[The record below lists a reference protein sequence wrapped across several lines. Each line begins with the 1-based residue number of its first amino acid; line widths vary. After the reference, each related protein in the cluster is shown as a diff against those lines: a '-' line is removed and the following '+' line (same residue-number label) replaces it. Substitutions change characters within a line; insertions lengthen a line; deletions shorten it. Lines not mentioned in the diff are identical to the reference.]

1 MIKEI
6 FQAGELKTGLPESGE
21 YIFVEKCPNAYITVR
36 AQTALGVREYI
47 MRERDTNNVPQ
58 GEEFTSLAVVN
69 TGERMGEVIIRTGF
83 GTFTKSNDHQKV
95 SIDTEINL
103 PSNIS
108 FSSPQPIYPSSTAM
122 FNAKVQNWPA
132 EYPVVFKG
140 IQKVEVTN
148 IPAVQ
153 KVEVTNPAGR
163 IKPETHA
170 LPKIVIDGEKSIA
183 ANPNRQGVIV
193 IAPKTNTGTVTIA
206 GFIPLEAGGS
216 TTIPATNVLSVT
228 GNKGDVLLVGEVR

>member
-1 MIKEI
+1 MIKET

-83 GTFTKSNDHQKV
+83 GTFTQSNDHQKV

-103 PSNIS
+103 PSNVN
-108 FSSPQPIYPSSTAM
+108 FSSPQPIYPSSTAV
-122 FNAKVQNWPA
+122 FNSKVQNWPA

-140 IQKVEVTN
+140 
-148 IPAVQ
+148 VQ
-153 KVEVTNPAGR
+153 KVEVTNQSSPPEVHTLAPIVMDGQKSIPSNAKR
-163 IKPETHA
+163 KGLIVLAPET
-170 LPKIVIDGEKSIA
+170 
-183 ANPNRQGVIV
+183 NQGVV
-193 IAPKTNTGTVTIA
+193 MIA
-206 GFIPLEAGGS
+206 GAIPLRAGGH
-216 TTIPATNVLSVT
+216 TTIPATNALSVT
-228 GNKGDVLLVGEVR
+228 GVDGDVLNVLEVR